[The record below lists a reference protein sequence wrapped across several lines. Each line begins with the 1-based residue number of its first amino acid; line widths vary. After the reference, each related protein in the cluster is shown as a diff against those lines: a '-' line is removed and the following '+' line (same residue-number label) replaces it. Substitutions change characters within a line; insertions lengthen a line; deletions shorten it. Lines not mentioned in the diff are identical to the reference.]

1 MPMQTKTV
9 RHIAA
14 LLLGALLLAF
24 SNPVL
29 ADTQVAF
36 ARTGGA
42 TSIPI
47 GHAEFCRTY
56 PAECRGYP
64 RHIELETLDE
74 GRWAQLVGINDQMNR
89 QIVPVSDLDL
99 YNVDE
104 LWTYP
109 DGYGDC
115 EDIALAKRA
124 ALIAS
129 GWDPST
135 LLMAVVRQPNGEGH
149 AVLMARTDRGDLIL
163 DNQDGLIRL
172 WSDTPYQYLKRQ
184 SQANPAQW
192 VDIIDERVVAV
203 AQR

>member
-1 MPMQTKTV
+1 MPIHTRTV

-14 LLLGALLLAF
+14 LLLGALLLAL
-24 SNPVL
+24 SGAAR
-29 ADTQVAF
+29 ADTQIAF
-36 ARTGGA
+36 ARTGGV

-47 GHAEFCRTY
+47 GHAEFCRTQ

-64 RHIELETLDE
+64 RQVELETLDE
-74 GRWAQLVGINDQMNR
+74 SNWAQLVSINDQMNR

-135 LLMAVVRQPNGEGH
+135 LLMAVVRQSNGEGH

-172 WSDTPYQYLKRQ
+172 WSETPYQYLKRQ

-192 VDIIDERVVAV
+192 VDIIDDRVVAV

>member
-1 MPMQTKTV
+1 MPSQTKTV
-9 RHIAA
+9 RQIAA
-14 LLLGALLLAF
+14 LLFGALLLALCQ
-24 SNPVL
+24 PAL

-36 ARTGGA
+36 ARVGSV

-47 GHAEFCRTY
+47 GHAEFCRAN
-56 PAECRGYP
+56 PSECRGYP
-64 RHIELETLDE
+64 RQVEFETLNE
-74 GRWAQLVGINDQMNR
+74 GNWAQLVSINDQMNR

-99 YNVDE
+99 YRVDE
-104 LWTYP
+104 FWTYP

-163 DNQDGLIRL
+163 DNQDGLIKL
-172 WSDTPYQYLKRQ
+172 WSETPYQYLKRQ

-192 VDIIDERVVAV
+192 VDILDDRVVAV

>member
-47 GHAEFCRTY
+47 GHAEFCRTH

>member
-1 MPMQTKTV
+1 MPSQTKTV
-9 RHIAA
+9 RQIVA
-14 LLLGALLLAF
+14 LLFGALLLALCQ
-24 SNPVL
+24 PAL

-36 ARTGGA
+36 ARTGNV

-47 GHAEFCRTY
+47 GHAEFCRAN
-56 PAECRGYP
+56 PSECRGYP
-64 RHIELETLDE
+64 RQVELETLNE
-74 GRWAQLVGINDQMNR
+74 NNWAQLVAINDQMNR

-99 YNVDE
+99 YRVDE
-104 LWTYP
+104 FWTYP

-124 ALIAS
+124 ALIAG

-172 WSDTPYQYLKRQ
+172 WSETPYQYLKRQ

-192 VDIIDERVVAV
+192 VDILDDRVVAV